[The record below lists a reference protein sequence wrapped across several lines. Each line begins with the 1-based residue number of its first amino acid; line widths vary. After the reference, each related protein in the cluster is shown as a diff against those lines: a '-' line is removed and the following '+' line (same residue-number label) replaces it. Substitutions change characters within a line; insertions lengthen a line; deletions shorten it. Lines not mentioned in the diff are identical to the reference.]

1 MASVLIPA
9 TLRKLTD
16 NVETVYVAGTTLKEI
31 VDNLESGYPGIK
43 DRICNEHG
51 AIRNFVDVYHNNEDV
66 RFKAGLNT
74 EVKDID
80 EISIVPAIA
89 GG

>member
-1 MASVLIPA
+1 MATVLIPA
-9 TLRKLTD
+9 PLRKLTN
-16 NVETVYVAGTTLKEI
+16 NVDTVF
-31 VDNLESGYPGIK
+31 VDGSTILEVVENLDFGYPGIK

-51 AIRNFVDVYHNNEDV
+51 AIRTFVNVYLNNEDI
-66 RFKAGLNT
+66 RFKAGLST
-74 EVKDID
+74 EIKDTD

>member
-1 MASVLIPA
+1 MATVYIPA
-9 TLRKLTD
+9 PLRKLT
-16 NVETVYVAGTTLKEI
+16 NNAESVIVAGTTLKEV
-31 VDNLESGYPGIK
+31 VDNLESGYPGIR

-51 AIRNFVDVYHNNEDV
+51 AIRNFVNVYHNNEDV

-74 EVKDID
+74 EIKDTD